1 MTVVTFLDAGNGM
14 QFNRR
19 RQSRD
24 RVAVADILASFEG
37 ALRMTAYTAALF
49 AESADRVAV
58 LDDPLTGAGA
68 EDVCVLEAPFALSAA
83 VSPLVVYRWDKEYP
97 ADQRL
102 ALSTDAW
109 ALQSVTELTGY
120 SHDKITK
127 EVWVCR

>member
-1 MTVVTFLDAGNGM
+1 MTVITFLDTCNGM

-24 RVAVADILASFEG
+24 RVAIADILSSFDG
-37 ALRMTAYTAALF
+37 TLRMTAYTAALF
-49 AESADRVAV
+49 SEAVDRVVV
-58 LDDPLTGAGA
+58 LDDPLADAGA
-68 EDVCVLEAPFALSAA
+68 EDVCVLETPFALSAS

-102 ALSTDAW
+102 ALSADAW
-109 ALQSVTELTGY
+109 ALQSATELTGY

>member
-1 MTVVTFLDAGNGM
+1 MTVVTFLDECNGM

-24 RVAVADILASFEG
+24 RVAIADILSLFG
-37 ALRMTAYTAALF
+37 GSLRMTAYTAALF
-49 AESADRVAV
+49 ADAADRVVV
-58 LDDPLTGAGA
+58 LDDPLAGAGA
-68 EDVCVLEAPFALSAA
+68 EDVCVMEVPFALTSAI
-83 VSPLVVYRWDKEYP
+83 SPLIVYRWDKEYP

-102 ALSTDAW
+102 ALTTDGW
-109 ALQSVTELTGY
+109 ALQSATEFAGY